1 MDHGTLTDNNGR
13 KADFRN
19 TVLVMTTNAGAEQMS
34 RSSIGFVEQDQ
45 STDGMEAV
53 KKMFTPEFRNRLDSI
68 IQFSPLGKEV
78 VRKVVTKFVAELQA
92 QIADRKVRIE
102 IDDAACDWLVER
114 GYDERMGARP
124 MARVIQEHIKKPLA
138 EILLFGSLEK
148 SAGVVTVSVEDGELV
163 VLAESAEAV
172 EA

>member
-1 MDHGTLTDNNGR
+1 
-13 KADFRN
+13 
-19 TVLVMTTNAGAEQMS
+19 
-34 RSSIGFVEQDQ
+34 
-45 STDGMEAV
+45 
-53 KKMFTPEFRNRLDSI
+53 
-68 IQFSPLGKEV
+68 
-78 VRKVVTKFVAELQA
+78 
-92 QIADRKVRIE
+92 
-102 IDDAACDWLVER
+102 LVER